1 MNVSITPELE
11 SFVQE
16 CVATGRYNNASE
28 AIRAG
33 LRLLQEAEADYQRK
47 CAELKVEIEKGMKGS
62 FKKVDFDKIKR
73 KARAKWEAEQR
84 TS

>member
-11 SFVQE
+11 KFVQE

-47 CAELKVEIEKGMKGS
+47 CAELQAEIKKGMNGP
-62 FKKVDFDKIKR
+62 FKKVDFDKVKR
-73 KARAKWEAEQR
+73 EARAKWEAEQQ
-84 TS
+84 TN